1 ANTPDAVPTQYWD
14 VWVDHDGGTHQ
25 TSCEIKGFT
34 PFSLGAKVQDIYI
47 DMLPQKPTA
56 VWIAQFPKG
65 WIGAW
70 HENPKPQWVIPLSG
84 RWFVE
89 TTDGERV
96 EMGPG
101 DASFGGDQGSKLDA
115 SLRHFRRRSRHSDVR
130 TRRRQRAGRAR
141 LPVPLTSANV
151 LDQMEKKH
159 DVSFSP
165 LVADADSLRVRRH
178 L

>member
-1 ANTPDAVPTQYWD
+1 MLRYVVLAATALLPMSAMAANTPDAVPTHYWD

-70 HENPKPQWVIPLSG
+70 HENPKPQWIIPLSG

-89 TTDGERV
+89 TTDGDRV

-101 DASFGGDQGSKLDA
+101 DASFGGDQGSKPDA
-115 SLRHFRRRSRHSDVR
+115 S
-130 TRRRQRAGRAR
+130 GRVGH
-141 LPVPLTSANV
+141 LSGTLGDDPVMLMFVQGAANV
-151 LDQMEKKH
+151 PVVQGCRFH
-159 DVSFSP
+159 
-165 LVADADSLRVRRH
+165 
-178 L
+178 